1 MDQIKITITCD
12 EGHVA
17 DSLRQL
23 ANAYEESE
31 ELNDYETEHFIAE
44 ID

>member
-1 MDQIKITITCD
+1 MDQIRITITCD

-23 ANAYEESE
+23 ANAYEERE
-31 ELNDYETEHFIAE
+31 ELTDYETEHFIAE
-44 ID
+44 IE